1 MSQEQIEVVQRTY
14 EAFNAGW
21 ERGDPGALFDSGTVS
36 GDLEFV
42 VFPGLPG
49 HPASYRGHDGF
60 MTFIRI
66 WTEDFEGWS
75 IEPERLI
82 EAPDNRVAALT
93 LQRATGKGSGVP
105 VELHFGQVF
114 EIRDGR
120 IIRVR
125 NFPDFA
131 QALEAAGLS
140 E

>member
-1 MSQEQIEVVQRTY
+1 MPEDNVEVVQRMF

-21 ERGDPGALFDSGTVS
+21 ERGDPEALFDSGTVPD
-36 GDLEFV
+36 DLEFV

-49 HPASYRGHDGF
+49 HPASYRGRDGF
-60 MTFIRI
+60 MAFMRI
-66 WTEDFEGWS
+66 WTEDFEDWS
-75 IEPERLI
+75 MEYERLI
-82 EAPDNRVAALT
+82 EAPDNRVVALT

-114 EIRDGR
+114 EIEGGR
-120 IIRVR
+120 IIRMR

>member
-1 MSQEQIEVVQRTY
+1 MSEENVEVVQRLL

-21 ERGDPGALFDSGTVS
+21 ERGDPGALFDSGTVAD
-36 GDLEFV
+36 DLEFV

-49 HPASYRGHDGF
+49 HPPSYRGRDGF
-60 MTFIRI
+60 TAFMRI

-75 IEPERLI
+75 IEYERLI
-82 EAPDNRVAALT
+82 EAPDNRVVALT
-93 LQRATGKGSGVP
+93 LQRATGKGSGAP

-114 EIRDGR
+114 EIEDGR
-120 IIRVR
+120 VIRMR

-131 QALEAAGLS
+131 EALEAAGLS